1 LVNIQRLKLGSIIL
15 SAIALILT
23 PILFFIMGENQL
35 IGISLSSIL
44 LISLMLWF
52 SLNQLEK
59 KFYQGN
65 PIPPRNLPDKK

>member
-1 LVNIQRLKLGSIIL
+1 MIL
-15 SAIALILT
+15 SVIALILT
-23 PILFFIMGENQL
+23 PILFFIVEQNPL
-35 IGISLSSIL
+35 VGISLSGIL
-44 LISLMLWF
+44 LISFILYF

>member
-1 LVNIQRLKLGSIIL
+1 VPQ
-15 SAIALILT
+15 
-23 PILFFIMGENQL
+23 NQL
-35 IGISLSSIL
+35 VGISLSSML

-65 PIPPRNLPDKK
+65 AIPPRNLPDKK